1 MSVVEDDLSL
11 PPGVEDRRPAPLHFA
26 TIGSVDDGKSTL
38 IGRLLHDSKSIF
50 EDQLAHIEA
59 ISQRRGDEYVDL
71 ALLTDGLRAEREQG
85 ITIDVAYRYFSTP
98 HRDFVIADC
107 PGHVQYTRNMVTGVS
122 RAELAI
128 VLVDARHGVVDQTR
142 RHLLL
147 ASLLGVPH
155 VVVAINKMDL
165 VSHGEERF
173 DEIVAEVD
181 ALAGRLDVGTT
192 TLRADLGA
200 HRGQR
205 GRAVETSSTGTTARR
220 CCTSSRP
227 SRRVPP
233 APATTTARGSPCS
246 TSCARTAPTT
256 ATTAAT
262 PARSRRASCAT
273 GDEVVVLPSGTRTT
287 RRRHRHV
294 RWAAA
299 RGGGRSRRH
308 GATRDDVDASRGA
321 LLAAADDPPS
331 PPTELTATLVLDGR
345 DPPGSPRSGRTR
357 SSTPTRRVRAMVTEV
372 HHLLDVHDPEALG
385 RAVAADTLTLNE
397 IGLVSLRLTEPV
409 FVDDYRRHRATG
421 SFVLIDEATHQT
433 VAAGMI
439 RLDGDAA
446 RRRDDR
452 RRRRGVARHRR
463 SAASSAGRAT
473 GCAARPCGSPGC
485 RDRGSRR
492 WRTPSPS
499 GCSRPGGRPT
509 CSTAT
514 TCDTG

>member
-11 PPGVEDRRPAPLHFA
+11 PPDVEARRPAPLHFA

-59 ISQRRGDEYVDL
+59 VSRRRGDEYVDL

-181 ALAGRLDVGTT
+181 ALAGRLDVGTITFVPISALTGANVVERSSELGWYHGPTLLHFLETVT
-192 TLRADLGA
+192 TRPAGAGDDDGARFPVQYVVRPHRAEHRDYRGYAGTLAAGRLR
-200 HRGQR
+200 
-205 GRAVETSSTGTTARR
+205 E
-220 CCTSSRP
+220 
-227 SRRVPP
+227 
-233 APATTTARGSPCS
+233 
-246 TSCARTAPTT
+246 
-256 ATTAAT
+256 
-262 PARSRRASCAT
+262 
-273 GDEVVVLPSGTRTT
+273 GDEVVVLPSGARTRVAGIDTFDGPLHEAVAGRAVT
-287 RRRHRHV
+287 V
-294 RWAAA
+294 RL
-299 RGGGRSRRH
+299 S
-308 GATRDDVDASRGA
+308 DDVDASRGA
-321 LLAAADDPPS
+321 LLASADDAPVA
-331 PPTELTATLVLDGR
+331 TDRLTATLVWMDASAGLATQR
-345 DPPGSPRSGRTR
+345 PYTLKH
-357 SSTPTRRVRAMVTEV
+357 TTRRVRAMVTEV
-372 HHLLDVHDPEALG
+372 HHVLDVHDPDALG

-439 RLDGDAA
+439 RLDGTAD
-446 RRRDDR
+446 
-452 RRRRGVARHRR
+452 
-463 SAASSAGRAT
+463 
-473 GCAARPCGSPGC
+473 
-485 RDRGSRR
+485 
-492 WRTPSPS
+492 
-499 GCSRPGGRPT
+499 PT
-509 CSTAT
+509 LR
-514 TCDTG
+514 

>member
-59 ISQRRGDEYVDL
+59 ISRRRGDEYVDL

-181 ALAGRLDVGTT
+181 VLAGRLDVGTISFVPISALT
-192 TLRADLGA
+192 GANVVERSNELGWYHGPTLL
-200 HRGQR
+200 HFL
-205 GRAVETSSTGTTARR
+205 ET
-220 CCTSSRP
+220 
-227 SRRVPP
+227 V
-233 APATTTARGSPCS
+233 
-246 TSCARTAPTT
+246 
-256 ATTAAT
+256 
-262 PARSRRASCAT
+262 
-273 GDEVVVLPSGTRTT
+273 
-287 RRRHRHV
+287 
-294 RWAAA
+294 
-299 RGGGRSRRH
+299 
-308 GATRDDVDASRGA
+308 
-321 LLAAADDPPS
+321 
-331 PPTELTATLVLDGR
+331 ATL
-345 DPPGSPRSGRTR
+345 S
-357 SSTPTRRVRAMVTEV
+357 
-372 HHLLDVHDPEALG
+372 
-385 RAVAADTLTLNE
+385 
-397 IGLVSLRLTEPV
+397 
-409 FVDDYRRHRATG
+409 
-421 SFVLIDEATHQT
+421 
-433 VAAGMI
+433 
-439 RLDGDAA
+439 
-446 RRRDDR
+446 R
-452 RRRRGVARHRR
+452 RRRRRR
-463 SAASSAGRAT
+463 RRAVPR
-473 GCAARPCGSPGC
+473 AV
-485 RDRGSRR
+485 RR
-492 WRTPSPS
+492 APAPRRAP
-499 GCSRPGGRPT
+499 
-509 CSTAT
+509 
-514 TCDTG
+514 

>member
-59 ISQRRGDEYVDL
+59 ISRRRGDEYVDL

-181 ALAGRLDVGTT
+181 ALAGRLDVGTI

-205 GRAVETSSTGTTARR
+205 GRAVERARLVP
-220 CCTSSRP
+220 RP
-227 SRRVPP
+227 
-233 APATTTARGSPCS
+233 
-246 TSCARTAPTT
+246 
-256 ATTAAT
+256 
-262 PARSRRASCAT
+262 
-273 GDEVVVLPSGTRTT
+273 D
-287 RRRHRHV
+287 
-294 RWAAA
+294 AAA
-299 RGGGRSRRH
+299 LPRDRH
-308 GATRDDVDASRGA
+308 DAS
-321 LLAAADDPPS
+321 
-331 PPTELTATLVLDGR
+331 
-345 DPPGSPRSGRTR
+345 
-357 SSTPTRRVRAMVTEV
+357 
-372 HHLLDVHDPEALG
+372 
-385 RAVAADTLTLNE
+385 
-397 IGLVSLRLTEPV
+397 
-409 FVDDYRRHRATG
+409 
-421 SFVLIDEATHQT
+421 
-433 VAAGMI
+433 
-439 RLDGDAA
+439 
-446 RRRDDR
+446 R
-452 RRRRGVARHRR
+452 RRRRRRR
-463 SAASSAGRAT
+463 SAVPRAV
-473 GCAARPCGSPGC
+473 
-485 RDRGSRR
+485 RR
-492 WRTPSPS
+492 APAPRRAP
-499 GCSRPGGRPT
+499 
-509 CSTAT
+509 
-514 TCDTG
+514 